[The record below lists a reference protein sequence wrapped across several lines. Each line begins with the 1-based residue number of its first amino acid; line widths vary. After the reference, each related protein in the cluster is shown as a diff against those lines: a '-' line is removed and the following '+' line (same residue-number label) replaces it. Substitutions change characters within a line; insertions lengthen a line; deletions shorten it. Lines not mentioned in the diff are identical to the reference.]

1 MSGQWLERKPDQSP
15 GLQRLELIKATIAK
29 KRLGEERLIEKRQV
43 AVQEAEQKRAEAIV
57 SVEQKTAEITPL
69 LYEIRDF
76 ANRTGMYPIGLDYSS
91 RDLLEIPNIVIKAEV
106 EVADAENPNVPKK
119 IERSIN
125 LKYGFGD
132 VRDPRTYG
140 IKIRIDH
147 ESGQTELLRQKI
159 RVVPGQIV
167 LKTNFVPEHEVVVD
181 EWVAFP
187 DGLSSQKKILAEAFH
202 DPVLFKSLL
211 PKYPLSQ
218 PDHFDWFDDG
228 NPKGIDLYP

>member
-159 RVVPGQIV
+159 RVV
-167 LKTNFVPEHEVVVD
+167 LR
-181 EWVAFP
+181 AR
-187 DGLSSQKKILAEAFH
+187 
-202 DPVLFKSLL
+202 
-211 PKYPLSQ
+211 
-218 PDHFDWFDDG
+218 
-228 NPKGIDLYP
+228 